1 MKVYFASD
9 HAGYYLKEKVIKYV
23 YDSGY
28 DVYDFGASKYD
39 ELDDYP
45 DYMHKV
51 GAQIS
56 IDVDSDDFREREN
69 KAIIFGGSGQGEAI
83 VVNRYEGVRA
93 IVYYG
98 QLFDIIK
105 LGREHNN
112 ANVLS
117 IGARFVE
124 EDEAMRAVEEFLNLP
139 FSRDIRHE
147 RRIRKIDSDP
157 EL

>member
-9 HAGYYLKEKVIKYV
+9 HAGFYLKEKVIKHI
-23 YDSGY
+23 YDLGFN
-28 DVYDFGASKYD
+28 VHDFGASKYD

-51 GAQIS
+51 GVQMS
-56 IDVDSDDFREREN
+56 VDVESDDFREREN

-83 VVNRYEGVRA
+83 VANRYEGVRA

-124 EDEAMRAVEEFLNLP
+124 EDEAIRATVEFLRTQ
-139 FSRDIRHE
+139 FSREIRHE
-147 RRIRKIDSDP
+147 RRIRKIDT
-157 EL
+157 E